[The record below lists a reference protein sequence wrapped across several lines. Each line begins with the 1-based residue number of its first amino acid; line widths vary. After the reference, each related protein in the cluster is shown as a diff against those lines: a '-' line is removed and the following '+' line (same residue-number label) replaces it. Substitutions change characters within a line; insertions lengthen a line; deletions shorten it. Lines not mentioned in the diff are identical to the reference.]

1 MDYIIDEE
9 TLKGSVEFEVSQVAD
24 AAYAEDGTPL
34 YDSVVLTE
42 KDDDTVLS
50 FIDDA
55 IRVVISA
62 LQDIAYYATSTSTDE
77 TSHVTTVTNKIT
89 FNVPDFDAS
98 QGGQVTLN
106 IDSFVKAFVC
116 AGLFRQR
123 RPSLVEEYVSRA
135 QIALDNV
142 KSLLRKRQAPTRS

>member
-42 KDDDTVLS
+42 KDDDTVLA

-62 LQDIAYYATSTSTDE
+62 LQDIAYFSTATVESTT
-77 TSHVTTVTNKIT
+77 TNKIV

-98 QGGQVTLN
+98 QAGQVTLN

-123 RPSLVEEYVSRA
+123 RPSLVDEYVSRA